1 MPHIAPVLSLDI
13 KIIMTQCG
21 VQSCSVHTGLPNL
34 QLWEEITIKNACVV
48 RHQRCMCVM
57 FSYVCVVGYI
67 RMCMCAYEH
76 VCIFACIYI
85 YVVL

>member
-34 QLWEEITIKNACVV
+34 QLWEEITIKNALWLDTRDACVLCF
-48 RHQRCMCVM
+48 HM
-57 FSYVCVVGYI
+57 F
-67 RMCMCAYEH
+67 
-76 VCIFACIYI
+76 
-85 YVVL
+85 VLWDI